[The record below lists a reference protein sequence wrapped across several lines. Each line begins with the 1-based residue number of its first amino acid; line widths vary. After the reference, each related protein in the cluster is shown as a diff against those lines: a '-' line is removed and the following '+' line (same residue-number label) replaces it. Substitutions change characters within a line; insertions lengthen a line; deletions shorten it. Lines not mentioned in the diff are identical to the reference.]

1 MPGNS
6 LVVKT
11 VVALVEDPGS
21 IHGIYMVPPNL
32 TPDPG
37 DMMASSGILRVYI
50 TIGKHSYT
58 YN

>member
-6 LVVKT
+6 LVVKAF
-11 VVALVEDPGS
+11 VALVEDPGS
-21 IHGIYMVPPNL
+21 IHSTHMVTPNL

-37 DMMASSGILRVYI
+37 DLMASSGILRVYI

-58 YN
+58 